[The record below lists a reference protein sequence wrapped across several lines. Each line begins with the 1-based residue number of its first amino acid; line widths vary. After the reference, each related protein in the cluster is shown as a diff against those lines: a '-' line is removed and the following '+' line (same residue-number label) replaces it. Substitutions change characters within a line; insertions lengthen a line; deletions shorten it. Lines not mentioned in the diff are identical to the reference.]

1 MKRLSLFF
9 VLLFAFCM
17 ANAQERYL
25 DEVFTNV
32 KVTAD
37 QTYGVNATILL
48 LQQAGQ
54 AVPQPLKVDIYEPEG
69 DTETNRPLVIMFH
82 TGNFLPPQVNGGCT
96 GTNKDADLVEMAKKL
111 ARRGF
116 VAACASYRL
125 GWDPINSN
133 PDVRVYTLINAA
145 YRGVQDSRTA
155 IRYFKKTVA
164 EAGNP
169 YGIDP
174 NKIALWGNGT
184 GGYITY
190 ASATLDTITDTWI
203 PGKFVTPAG
212 PMVIEQFNG
221 NVEGT
226 TFGVIPPTGVPGLP
240 FPGGDTLCYPNHI
253 DYDDEFQ
260 LSVSVGGALGDSSWI
275 TPGDVPMIGCQVT
288 TDPFAPYLNG
298 IVLVPPPVNLPVVD
312 VSGSGVAI
320 PIADAEGVQAPIDH
334 PFIDPISTYVNSVNG
349 GVAGLFPFFSS
360 DPTEGSPWNYS
371 ASISPY
377 GVPNVPPCDTNS
389 VGPKLVIDSI
399 IGYFAPRACLALDLG
414 CNMFGYSATNDRL
427 DAAQVG
433 LEISPNP
440 AAEFV
445 RFKTASEF
453 PIQHIYVY
461 DVNGRLVKAHTNIK
475 QDVFNMQR
483 NSIAQGTYFAKVMF
497 ENGFVTQQI
506 MFR

>member
-1 MKRLSLFF
+1 MKRLLPFF
-9 VLLFAFCM
+9 VMFLAISL

-48 LQQAGQ
+48 LAQFGQ
-54 AVPQPLKVDIYEPEG
+54 AIPQPLKVDIYEPEG
-69 DTETNRPLVIMFH
+69 DTETSRPLVIMFH

-96 GTNKDADLVEMAKKL
+96 GTNKDADLVEMAKRL
-111 ARRGF
+111 ARRGY
-116 VAACASYRL
+116 VAACATYRL

-190 ASATLDTITDTWI
+190 ASSTLDTITDTWI
-203 PGKFVTPAG
+203 PGKFVTAAG
-212 PMVIEQFNG
+212 PMVIQQFSG

-226 TFGVIPPTGVPGLP
+226 TVGVIPPTGVPGLP
-240 FPGGDTLCYPNHI
+240 FPPGDTLNYPNHVG
-253 DYDDEFQ
+253 YDDDFQ
-260 LSVSVGGALGDSSWI
+260 LSVSIGGALGDSSWI
-275 TPGDVPMIGCQVT
+275 DANDPPMIGMQVT
-288 TDPFAPYLNG
+288 TDPFAPYLTG
-298 IVLVPPPVNLPVVD
+298 IVLVPPPVNLPVVE
-312 VSGSGVAI
+312 VQGSGVAI
-320 PIADAEGVQAPIDH
+320 PIAYTDGAQDPIDH
-334 PFIDPISTYVNSVNG
+334 PFIDAISLHAIDASNG
-349 GVAGLFPFFSS
+349 VPGLYPFYSS
-360 DPTEGSPWNYS
+360 DPTEGSPWNY
-371 ASISPY
+371 AGSISPY
-377 GVPNVPPCDTNS
+377 GIPNVPPCDTNS
-389 VGPKLVIDSI
+389 VAAGVFIDTI
-399 IGYFAPRACLALDLG
+399 IQYFAPRACLALDLG
-414 CNMFGYSATNDRL
+414 CNLFGYSATNDLL

-433 LEISPNP
+433 LVISPNP
-440 AAEFV
+440 ASEFI
-445 RFKTASEF
+445 RFKTESGF
-453 PIQHIYVY
+453 PIEHIYVY
-461 DVNGRLVKAHTNIK
+461 DINGRLVKGHTN
-475 QDVFNMQR
+475 VNSSLFTMQR
-483 NSIAQGTYFAKVMF
+483 NSLASGSYFAKVMF
-497 ENGFVTQQI
+497 KNGFVTQQV